1 MSRIQQHSIDDVTNL
16 ASIPSLQPTV
26 RSYLLIFYDMATT
39 GFSTSTDHV
48 IEIGAAVSSTH
59 CKMASPKFSQLVNTD
74 HPITKEASE
83 VTGISNEMLKQKE
96 PFKVVF
102 THFLMWIDTTVAE
115 VFKTTGVAHIPVLV
129 AHNGFCF
136 DFRILFAEMQRHKMS
151 CDIIR
156 QIHFADTLHLLR
168 QAKKS
173 NNYPNLP
180 KSLAMENLVKEI
192 DPTYCYEKRAHSSV
206 TAMDELF
213 RLPPYSRILQEIK
226 NGCTA
231 LMLASRY
238 GLSEFLKELL
248 KMDVQVNA
256 QQEDGDTALH
266 IAAVRSHEDCVR
278 LLLSTIGID
287 ANLVN
292 HTGKTPLKLA
302 TSYEVLTLLKK
313 YTTSCEDFP
322 VHTYGKVIMCGDSGA
337 GKTTLTEAII
347 HHSES
352 ISEDGVDQYGFGLGA
367 CFKLAVR
374 RKFHSILPGLLIF
387 YLHDPEKMAQLQLV
401 FCKGTHAD
409 CIVDSKKLEHLHIHI
424 EQAAKNAI
432 KHQIFVQFT
441 ALNVTAFSKDLD
453 TFISLLYHIIDDIR
467 MKCPAISLSCHVMY
481 AFLKDKVPAHQDAIS
496 MSQLWIVLRQDTLL
510 EKVNGVLFAPAHFK
524 EHIPIASNTGVI
536 PISVLKCHFPQYNI
550 DMITQFLIRFE
561 LCQPITLAPTNTTL
575 QRPSICSC
583 PDLFIPALVSANRPD
598 DVTIPNDAFGWKLC
612 TISIN
617 QSFSPRFLHVLVS
630 RIADEFPL
638 QSLDTCLNPYLQR
651 YNRSCTVWKRG
662 ISWRSEEGF
671 TTVIEMSADF
681 RCLQCAVST
690 YDKTDNTYSKLV
702 LSVINIIVEAC
713 NDFCPSVS
721 RVELIT
727 CPPEATSD
735 QVAATVE
742 CEALKKILLKGT
754 AKVIDS
760 TRKKDVSVSR
770 WRELE
775 PQLPTLLGV
784 KLKQDDIRA
793 SLTANDHTK
802 IYQATKSASGRWRAI
817 GGVLGFTIDEL
828 DSIVRE
834 PGRHGDEDYYA
845 SMLRRWLDWAPP
857 NHTPPSL
864 QSLLSALRAEGKEMQ
879 ANSLEAKYTK

>member
-1 MSRIQQHSIDDVTNL
+1 MSLNFFQQQARRTERKPVKTLTAGIVPHHVKSPGANMTIYDLAGHREYYSSHS
-16 ASIPSLQPTV
+16 SILELISKTTPSV
-26 RSYLLIFYDMATT
+26 FLL
-39 GFSTSTDHV
+39 
-48 IEIGAAVSSTH
+48 
-59 CKMASPKFSQLVNTD
+59 LVN
-74 HPITKEASE
+74 
-83 VTGISNEMLKQKE
+83 
-96 PFKVVF
+96 
-102 THFLMWIDTTVAE
+102 
-115 VFKTTGVAHIPVLV
+115 
-129 AHNGFCF
+129 
-136 DFRILFAEMQRHKMS
+136 
-151 CDIIR
+151 
-156 QIHFADTLHLLR
+156 
-168 QAKKS
+168 
-173 NNYPNLP
+173 
-180 KSLAMENLVKEI
+180 
-192 DPTYCYEKRAHSSV
+192 
-206 TAMDELF
+206 
-213 RLPPYSRILQEIK
+213 
-226 NGCTA
+226 
-231 LMLASRY
+231 
-238 GLSEFLKELL
+238 
-248 KMDVQVNA
+248 
-256 QQEDGDTALH
+256 
-266 IAAVRSHEDCVR
+266 
-278 LLLSTIGID
+278 LLLSLEDIIAQIYYWSSLIG
-287 ANLVN
+287 NVC
-292 HTGKTPLKLA
+292 H
-302 TSYEVLTLLKK
+302 
-313 YTTSCEDFP
+313 
-322 VHTYGKVIMCGDSGA
+322 MCPQLSS
-337 GKTTLTEAII
+337 II
-347 HHSES
+347 
-352 ISEDGVDQYGFGLGA
+352 V
-367 CFKLAVR
+367 V
-374 RKFHSILPGLLIF
+374 
-387 YLHDPEKMAQLQLV
+387 
-401 FCKGTHAD
+401 GTHAD

-481 AFLKDKVPAHQDAIS
+481 AFLKDKVPEDQEAIS
-496 MSQLWIVLRQDTLL
+496 MSQLLILLNQENPKVLPTDAAGVSELLKTLSEKGFIVFFDTNLADSWIVLRQDTLL

-702 LSVINIIVEAC
+702 LSVINIIMEAC

-760 TRKKDVSVSR
+760 TRKKDVSVSQ

-784 KLKQDDIRA
+784 KLKQGINMA
-793 SLTANDHTK
+793 YFVVMH
-802 IYQATKSASGRWRAI
+802 
-817 GGVLGFTIDEL
+817 
-828 DSIVRE
+828 
-834 PGRHGDEDYYA
+834 
-845 SMLRRWLDWAPP
+845 
-857 NHTPPSL
+857 
-864 QSLLSALRAEGKEMQ
+864 
-879 ANSLEAKYTK
+879 